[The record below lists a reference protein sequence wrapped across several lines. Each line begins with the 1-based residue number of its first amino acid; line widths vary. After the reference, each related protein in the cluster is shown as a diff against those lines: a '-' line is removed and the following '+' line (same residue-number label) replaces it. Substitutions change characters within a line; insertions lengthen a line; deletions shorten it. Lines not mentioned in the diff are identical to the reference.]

1 VLSDLTVTL
10 KDTITAVVI
19 LVALALC
26 GTSARAQLVDD
37 LGSREK
43 LAEAGYRY
51 DDTASL
57 VRALED
63 KNELV
68 AVIATTFLANQP
80 ATPEIIGALRAAS
93 DGPRELVAKA
103 AFVSLQAVG
112 ATGWEGSA
120 LGLMQSTRNNS
131 VRLQL
136 AGTLAKADR
145 SEGWYIVRDALTPD
159 DRSMG
164 VALWQAAPFQGL
176 KAADGTTIDAISEL
190 RRLQRELRQR
200 GRSSDAS
207 LVEVQLFE
215 ANKWNGRRR
224 GGAR

>member
-1 VLSDLTVTL
+1 MLSDLTVTL
-10 KDTITAVVI
+10 KDTITAVFI

-37 LGSREK
+37 LGSRER

-80 ATPEIIGALRAAS
+80 ATPEIIRGLRAAS
-93 DGPRELVAKA
+93 EGPRELVAKA
-103 AFVSLQAVG
+103 AFGSLQALG
-112 ATGWEGSA
+112 AAGWEGSA
-120 LGLMQSTRNNS
+120 LGLMQSTRNKS
-131 VRLQL
+131 VRLQI

-159 DRSMG
+159 DQSMRL
-164 VALWQAAPFQGL
+164 ALQQVAPFQGL

-190 RRLQRELRQR
+190 RQLQRELQQR

-207 LVEVQLFE
+207 LVELQLFE
-215 ANKWNGRRR
+215 ANKRSRRPR